1 MFVCV
6 CVWGGGG
13 RVVGI
18 TEGEISIHGFRKLSE
33 QAINDGAVH
42 AVKPSER
49 GWGGA

>member
-1 MFVCV
+1 MCV
-6 CVWGGGG
+6 GGGEGCGDHG
-13 RVVGI
+13 RGNQY
-18 TEGEISIHGFRKLSE
+18 SWFRKLSE